1 MGVLEAD
8 IAAYTQVRA
17 ELERQHHMQWVVF
30 HQGRFEGVFADYES
44 AAESA
49 VDRFDLGPY
58 LIRQVGAGPIHL
70 GRGMIFSPAYANDAG
85 GV

>member
-1 MGVLEAD
+1 MGVLDTD
-8 IAAYTQVRA
+8 IAAYTGMRK
-17 ELERQHHMQWVVF
+17 ELEAQHLRQWVVF
-30 HQGRFEGVFADYES
+30 YEGKLEGVFPDYES

-49 VDRFDLGPY
+49 VDRFDRGPY

-70 GRGMIFSPAYANDAG
+70 GGGMIFRPAYANDPG

>member
-1 MGVLEAD
+1 MNVLDND
-8 IAAYTQVRA
+8 IAAYTRMRK
-17 ELERQHHMQWVVF
+17 ELEAQHRMKWVVF
-30 HQGRFEGVFADYES
+30 HKGEFEGVFPDYES

-49 VDRFDLGPY
+49 VDRFDRGPY

-70 GRGMIFSPAYANDAG
+70 GGGMTFRPVYANDPG

>member
-1 MGVLEAD
+1 MSVLDKD
-8 IAAYTQVRA
+8 IAAYTGMRS
-17 ELERQHHMQWVVF
+17 ELEGRHRMQWVVF
-30 HQGRFEGVFADYES
+30 HQGRFEGVFADYQS

-70 GRGMIFSPAYANDAG
+70 GGGMIFSPAYANDAG